1 MELTSIPGVGEKTAE
16 SLAALDD
23 PEAALRDGDVA
34 RIAAAPGISEGRAV
48 VIARGAIRHRHDDP
62 GGWTATDRAKEV
74 HDGALSLL
82 RERAVTE
89 YARRRL
95 ATLYPSATPGRI
107 AEVRAWAARAM
118 HRDPDPDVLAA
129 LEGVAPL
136 QEPSSLRVR
145 QRALATADAERYAEL
160 DAAFPELPIEVVE
173 GPEELAELG
182 RSYATVFVV
191 DETFAGVDVDGD
203 VRVLTDP
210 ESEPETVVPERLLAS
225 VAQNRDRLAAA
236 ATVHE
241 RAGLEPACDLAALRD
256 VLDRVDD
263 DGEIVGDA
271 ELDRLATA
279 VDDLDAA
286 ANTAASVANDHLR
299 TVIQQRDVT
308 IQGQDFL
315 SLVEQGARVDSLL
328 ARELADEYDEAI
340 RQARDHLIDALD
352 LDAGEA
358 EMAERVFGGEPT
370 FPVEH
375 NEEPLARL
383 RTELKTARDRRGA
396 RLKADLAEEIAD
408 LWPAAER
415 LVTDALELDV
425 ELAVA
430 RFAADFDCVLP
441 SFPDDAVPDDPTETA
456 AETIAGDGGTLA
468 DPTADAADEDS
479 TDPTTNAAD
488 EGTADPRTNAADEGT
503 ADTDTPSG
511 GPAATAAAD
520 SDDPITA
527 EPAAVDESGVA
538 IEGGRSPL
546 LDEPFDAVEPVDYG
560 VDGVTILSG
569 VNSGGKTSTLDL
581 VALVATLA
589 HMGLPVPA
597 EAATLR
603 RVSGLHYYAKSQGT
617 LDAGAFESTL
627 REFGELAT
635 GADGRLV
642 LVDELESITEPGA
655 SAKII
660 AGILERL
667 HDQGATA
674 VFVSHMAREIRETA
688 AFDVA
693 VDGIEALGLEDG
705 ELVVDRSPKKD
716 HLARSTP
723 ELIVEKLSDASDG
736 GEGSFY
742 ASLLEKF

>member
-16 SLAALDD
+16 ALAALDD

-62 GGWTATDRAKEV
+62 GGWAATDRAREI
-74 HDGALSLL
+74 HDEALSLL

-89 YARRRL
+89 YAQRRL
-95 ATLYPSATPGRI
+95 ATLYPSAVPGRI

-118 HRDPDPDVLAA
+118 CRDPDPDVLAA
-129 LEGVAPL
+129 LQGVAPL
-136 QEPSSLRVR
+136 REPSSLRVR

-173 GPEELAELG
+173 GVEELAELG

-210 ESEPETVVPERLLAS
+210 ESAPETVVPERLLAS

-263 DGEIVGDA
+263 DGGIVGDA
-271 ELDRLATA
+271 ELDRLVTA
-279 VDDLDAA
+279 VDDLDAV

-299 TVIQQRDVT
+299 TVIRQRDVT

-340 RQARDHLIDALD
+340 RRARDHLTDALD
-352 LDAGEA
+352 LDPGET
-358 EMAERVFGGEPT
+358 ETAERVFGGEPA

-375 NEEPLARL
+375 NDEPLARL

-396 RLKADLAEEIAD
+396 RLKADLAEEIAA

-415 LVTDALELDV
+415 LVRDALELDV
-425 ELAVA
+425 ELAIA
-430 RFAADFDCVLP
+430 RFTADFDCVLP
-441 SFPDDAVPDDPTETA
+441 SFVDDAVPDDPTETV
-456 AETIAGDGGTLA
+456 AGDGGTLTR
-468 DPTADAADEDS
+468 PPADA
-479 TDPTTNAAD
+479 TDTESVAAD
-488 EGTADPRTNAADEGT
+488 ATDSVTAQ
-503 ADTDTPSG
+503 
-511 GPAATAAAD
+511 
-520 SDDPITA
+520 
-527 EPAAVDESGVA
+527 PAAVDESGVA
-538 IEGGRSPL
+538 IENGRSPL
-546 LDEPFDAVEPVDYG
+546 LDESFDAVEPVDY
-560 VDGVTILSG
+560 VVEGVTLLSG

-589 HMGLPVPA
+589 HAGLPVPA

-655 SAKII
+655 SAKIV

-667 HDQGATA
+667 HEQGATA

-693 VDGIEALGLEDG
+693 VDGIEALGLENG
-705 ELVVDRSPKKD
+705 ELVVDRSPKRD

-723 ELIVEKLSDASDG
+723 ELIVEKLSDAADG